1 MFRIFSILLILGF
14 GFTANASAVCGE
26 DGFYLSVY
34 NGKSECIRC
43 DDKSVLVA
51 DTSNKEAPSVVCIP
65 KEVSKDITS
74 CNKANGTCIDSSG
87 VVNIDKFKDP
97 MVQVNKSL
105 SKVAFSST
113 VKQGSSAEEVK
124 KFLSFS
130 EQEKNA
136 LVAKTLSNI
145 NPTDD
150 SQVIGGAKS
159 KLSGVDVSNATLSAG
174 TTATT
179 GVIGFT
185 NAKTILCNFATVLQ
199 GKLGTGIATIA
210 IFILGITAFMGK
222 LSWVNVFIVAFS
234 IVIMFGA
241 VKFSSIIAGLVG
253 ISGSFSC

>member
-1 MFRIFSILLILGF
+1 MFRIFSILLILGL
-14 GFTANASAVCGE
+14 GFTANASAGCGE

-34 NGKSECIRC
+34 NGKSECIKC

-105 SKVAFSST
+105 SQVAFAST
-113 VKQGSSAEEVK
+113 VKQGSSSEEVK

-136 LVAKTLSNI
+136 LVAKTLSNN
-145 NPTDD
+145 NPADD
-150 SQVIGGAKS
+150 SQIIDGAKS
-159 KLSGVDVSNATLSAG
+159 KLSGISDNAVALSG
-174 TTATT
+174 TTPT

-185 NAKTILCNFATVLQ
+185 NAKTILCNFATILQ

-222 LSWVNVFIVAFS
+222 LSWVNVFIVTFS

-241 VKFSSIIAGLVG
+241 VEFSSIIAKIVN
-253 ISGSFSC
+253 IDSRFNC

>member
-14 GFTANASAVCGE
+14 GFTANASAGCGE

-34 NGKSECIRC
+34 NGKSECIKC

-105 SKVAFSST
+105 SQVAFAST
-113 VKQGSSAEEVK
+113 VKQGSSSEEVK

-136 LVAKTLSNI
+136 LVAKTLSNN
-145 NPTDD
+145 NPADD
-150 SQVIGGAKS
+150 SQIIGGAKS
-159 KLSGVDVSNATLSAG
+159 KLSGINDNAVTLSAG
-174 TTATT
+174 TTAPT

-185 NAKTILCNFATVLQ
+185 NAKTILCNFATILQ

-241 VKFSSIIAGLVG
+241 VQFAEIIAGIVN
-253 ISGSFSC
+253 IDSRFKC

>member
-14 GFTANASAVCGE
+14 GFTANASAGCGE

-34 NGKSECIRC
+34 NGKSECIKC

-105 SKVAFSST
+105 SQVAFAST
-113 VKQGSSAEEVK
+113 VKQGSSSEEVK

-136 LVAKTLSNI
+136 LVAKTLSNN
-145 NPTDD
+145 NPADD
-150 SQVIGGAKS
+150 SQIIGGAKS
-159 KLSGVDVSNATLSAG
+159 KLSGISDNAVALSG
-174 TTATT
+174 TTP

-185 NAKTILCNFATVLQ
+185 NAKTILCNFATILQ

-222 LSWVNVFIVAFS
+222 LSWVNVFIVTFS

-241 VKFSSIIAGLVG
+241 VQFSSIIAELVG
-253 ISGSFSC
+253 IKGGFKC